1 MRVWHWAT
9 LQPLT
14 SLDVFFPREKIRTI
28 SVEYSPV
35 CPKAASLTDIDS
47 NVKQVS
53 VAYRIVWII
62 YHTLPISSLWK
73 CTI

>member
-1 MRVWHWAT
+1 MRVWRWAT

-14 SLDVFFPREKIRTI
+14 SLDVFFPREKSWTI
-28 SVEYSPV
+28 SLEYPPV

-53 VAYRIVWII
+53 VAYRSVWITI
-62 YHTLPISSLWK
+62 SYTILIVMYTL
-73 CTI
+73 